1 MKALRTTLA
10 AVILFIGAM
19 TVNAQ
24 SMSIEAMR
32 SNARF
37 LTDRMAYTLGISDPY
52 MIDEIYR
59 INYDY
64 IWGVNEYLD
73 DVALGFYYDD
83 YMAVVAA
90 RDIALRNLLGTRLW
104 NRVINYSYFYRP
116 IVFANYGWR
125 FSIYDYDRYGVNRF
139 YYHAP
144 RPLVTYTGG
153 HFFRPM
159 APRRDRMAPPL
170 PARNMGPRGNMAP
183 RGGAPAP
190 NGAYRGAAPRPGR
203 ANDMAPRPNGNVN
216 TNVNVN
222 RNVNVNTNTNVNVN
236 RPETRPNTNMNVN
249 RPNVNTN
256 VNVNRPN
263 TNTNVN
269 VNHPAPNMNTNVNMN
284 RPEVRTNV
292 NTNAGNSMRSGSNI
306 NSSSR
311 FNGATRTTTTSTPS
325 MPTRSNVNVGTRSS
339 ASPSMNRGGA
349 SMGTR
354 SGGASMGTR
363 SGGAPM
369 GGRTGG
375 GRR

>member
-10 AVILFIGAM
+10 AVVLFIGAM

-24 SMSIEAMR
+24 SMSIAAMR

-37 LTDRMAYTLGISDPY
+37 LTDRMAYTLGISDPFV
-52 MIDEIYR
+52 IDEIYR

-73 DVALGFYYDD
+73 DVALGYYYDD
-83 YMAVVAA
+83 YMAVVTA
-90 RDIALRNLLGTRLW
+90 RDIALRNLLGVRLW
-104 NRVINYSYFYRP
+104 NRVVNYSYFYRP
-116 IVFANYGWR
+116 IVFASRGWR

-139 YYHAP
+139 YFHAP

-153 HFFRPM
+153 HFFHGM
-159 APRRDRMAPPL
+159 APRRDNRMAPP
-170 PARNMGPRGNMAP
+170 PGRDMGPRGGMAP
-183 RGGAPAP
+183 
-190 NGAYRGAAPRPGR
+190 GAYRGAAPRAGR
-203 ANDMAPRPNGNVN
+203 ANDMAPRMNGNVNNNVNVNRN

-222 RNVNVNTNTNVNVN
+222 ANRPTAPNTNV
-236 RPETRPNTNMNVN
+236 
-249 RPNVNTN
+249 
-256 VNVNRPN
+256 
-263 TNTNVN
+263 
-269 VNHPAPNMNTNVNMN
+269 APN
-284 RPEVRTNV
+284 
-292 NTNAGNSMRSGSNI
+292 NSMRSGSNI

-325 MPTRSNVNVGTRSS
+325 MPTRSSSNINTRTS
-339 ASPSMNRGGA
+339 AGA

-354 SGGASMGTR
+354 SSARASMGTRSSAGASMGTR
-363 SGGAPM
+363 SVGGAAV

>member
-10 AVILFIGAM
+10 AVVLFIGAM

-24 SMSIEAMR
+24 SMSIAAMR

-37 LTDRMAYTLGISDPY
+37 LTDRMAYTLGISDPFV
-52 MIDEIYR
+52 IDEIYR

-73 DVALGFYYDD
+73 DVALGYYYDD
-83 YMAVVAA
+83 YMAVVTA
-90 RDIALRNLLGTRLW
+90 RDIALRNLLGVRLW
-104 NRVINYSYFYRP
+104 NRVVNYSYFYRP
-116 IVFANYGWR
+116 IVFANRGWR

-139 YYHAP
+139 YFHAP

-153 HFFRPM
+153 HFFHGM
-159 APRRDRMAPPL
+159 APRRDNRMAPP
-170 PARNMGPRGNMAP
+170 PGRDMGPRG
-183 RGGAPAP
+183 GVAPAP
-190 NGAYRGAAPRPGR
+190 NNGAYRGAAPRAGR
-203 ANDMAPRPNGNVN
+203 VNDMTPRMNGNVNNNVNVNINVNVNRN

-222 RNVNVNTNTNVNVN
+222 ANRSTAPNTNV
-236 RPETRPNTNMNVN
+236 
-249 RPNVNTN
+249 
-256 VNVNRPN
+256 
-263 TNTNVN
+263 
-269 VNHPAPNMNTNVNMN
+269 APN
-284 RPEVRTNV
+284 
-292 NTNAGNSMRSGSNI
+292 NSMRSGSNI

-325 MPTRSNVNVGTRSS
+325 MPTRSSSNINTRTNAGASMGTRTS
-339 ASPSMNRGGA
+339 AGA

-354 SGGASMGTR
+354 SSAGASMGTR
-363 SGGAPM
+363 SVGGAAV

>member
-10 AVILFIGAM
+10 AVVLFIGAM

-24 SMSIEAMR
+24 SMSIAAMR

-52 MIDEIYR
+52 LIDEIYR

-73 DVALGFYYDD
+73 DVALGYYYDD
-83 YMAVVAA
+83 YMAVVTA
-90 RDIALRNLLGTRLW
+90 RDIALRNLLGVRLW
-104 NRVINYSYFYRP
+104 NRVVNYSYFYRP
-116 IVFANYGWR
+116 IVFANHGWR

-153 HFFRPM
+153 HFFRGM
-159 APRRDRMAPPL
+159 TPRRDRMAPP
-170 PARNMGPRGNMAP
+170 PPRDMGPRGGM
-183 RGGAPAP
+183 AP
-190 NGAYRGAAPRPGR
+190 NGAYRGAVPRAGGV
-203 ANDMAPRPNGNVN
+203 NNMAPRMNGNINSNVNRN

-222 RNVNVNTNTNVNVN
+222 RNVNVNTNVNVT
-236 RPETRPNTNMNVN
+236 RPATPNTNVTPNNGMEAN
-249 RPNVNTN
+249 R
-256 VNVNRPN
+256 
-263 TNTNVN
+263 
-269 VNHPAPNMNTNVNMN
+269 HEM
-284 RPEVRTNV
+284 RTNV
-292 NTNAGNSMRSGSNI
+292 NANAGSSMRSGSNM

-311 FNGATRTTTTSTPS
+311 FNGTTRSTTTTTSAPNVQ
-325 MPTRSNVNVGTRSS
+325 MPTRGSSNIGTRSS
-339 ASPSMNRGGA
+339 AGASIGTRSNAGA

-354 SGGASMGTR
+354 GGGA
-363 SGGAPM
+363 AV

>member
-10 AVILFIGAM
+10 AVVLFIGAM

-24 SMSIEAMR
+24 SMSIAAMR

-37 LTDRMAYTLGISDPY
+37 LTDRMAYTLGISDPFV
-52 MIDEIYR
+52 IDEIYR

-73 DVALGFYYDD
+73 DVALGYYYDD

-104 NRVINYSYFYRP
+104 NRVINYTYFYRP
-116 IVFANYGWR
+116 IVFANRGWR

-153 HFFRPM
+153 HFFRGM
-159 APRRDRMAPPL
+159 APRRDDRMAPP
-170 PARNMGPRGNMAP
+170 PVRDMGPRGGM
-183 RGGAPAP
+183 APAP
-190 NGAYRGAAPRPGR
+190 NNGAYRGAVPRTGR
-203 ANDMAPRPNGNVN
+203 VNDMAPRMNGNVN
-216 TNVNVN
+216 SNVNRPAAPNTNVNRNMNTNTNTNVNVNVN
-222 RNVNVNTNTNVNVN
+222 RNVNVNTNGSIDAN
-236 RPETRPNTNMNVN
+236 RHEM
-249 RPNVNTN
+249 
-256 VNVNRPN
+256 
-263 TNTNVN
+263 
-269 VNHPAPNMNTNVNMN
+269 
-284 RPEVRTNV
+284 RTNV
-292 NTNAGNSMRSGSNI
+292 NANAGNTMRSGSNV

-311 FNGATRTTTTSTPS
+311 FTGATRSTTTTTAPS
-325 MPTRSNVNVGTRSS
+325 RGSSNIGTRSS
-339 ASPSMNRGGA
+339 AGA

-354 SGGASMGTR
+354 SSAGASMGTR
-363 SGGAPM
+363 GGGGAV

>member
-10 AVILFIGAM
+10 AVVLFIGAM

-24 SMSIEAMR
+24 SMSIAAMR

-37 LTDRMAYTLGISDPY
+37 LTDRMAYTLGISDPFV
-52 MIDEIYR
+52 IDEIYR

-73 DVALGFYYDD
+73 DVALGYYYDD
-83 YMAVVAA
+83 YMAVVTA
-90 RDIALRNLLGTRLW
+90 RDIALRNLLGVRLW

-116 IVFANYGWR
+116 IVFANRGWR

-153 HFFRPM
+153 HFFRGM
-159 APRRDRMAPPL
+159 APRRDRMAPP
-170 PARNMGPRGNMAP
+170 PPRDRGPRGDMGPRGGMAP
-183 RGGAPAP
+183 N
-190 NGAYRGAAPRPGR
+190 NGAYRGAAPRVGR
-203 ANDMAPRPNGNVN
+203 GNDMAPRMNGNINNNVNRNANTN

-222 RNVNVNTNTNVNVN
+222 RNVNVNTNVNVN
-236 RPETRPNTNMNVN
+236 RPATPS
-249 RPNVNTN
+249 TN
-256 VNVNRPN
+256 V
-263 TNTNVN
+263 
-269 VNHPAPNMNTNVNMN
+269 APNGAVEAN
-284 RPEVRTNV
+284 RHEMRTNV
-292 NTNAGNSMRSGSNI
+292 NANAGSSMRSGSNI

-311 FNGATRTTTTSTPS
+311 FNGTTRSATTTTAPMPS
-325 MPTRSNVNVGTRSS
+325 RGSSNIGTRTSPS
-339 ASPSMNRGGA
+339 ASIGTRGGGA

-354 SGGASMGTR
+354 GGGASMGSR
-363 SGGAPM
+363 GGGAAV